1 MLTTEL
7 LGEIIQSDLLDT
19 FYFIN
24 ATDEDED
31 EEDNDELLLKM
42 FAAKVYVGVRLKPL
56 LDKDKLNAEQF
67 DSICDLFTECFLE
80 QNISLDI
87 LINCLYNF
95 INRYHKCPSD
105 KRLSDIQAFLED
117 YSEE

>member
-1 MLTTEL
+1 MQTTEL

-24 ATDEDED
+24 ATDD
-31 EEDNDELLLKM
+31 EENDELLLKM

-56 LDKDKLNAEQF
+56 LDKNKVDAEQF
-67 DSICDLFTECFLE
+67 DNICDLFTECFIE

-87 LINCLYNF
+87 LINCLYNY

-117 YSEE
+117 YSKE